1 MRGHIRKRGKKYY
14 VVVDIGRDENGKRKQ
29 KWMPYDSSQEAET
42 ALAEIITKIKK
53 GTFVLPNKMTVAEY
67 LQYWLDEC
75 AELESTT
82 YDVYVCYV
90 NSYILPHIGTMRLQ
104 EITPLHLQ
112 SLKTTLITEGRVRG
126 EGGLAYASIVKVFTI
141 LDSAFDYAVG
151 LRLMETNPAKA
162 VKLSR
167 PESDEPAENVYD
179 LEQLAKLFSAC
190 KNTKWEAPIY
200 LAAFLGLR
208 RGEVLGLEWK
218 NINFERRI
226 LFISQVMAVTTG
238 EVFLKPR
245 AKNKQS
251 KRALVMP
258 KTLVTFLK
266 THHARQSEQK
276 LALGEKY
283 HDNDL
288 ICCKKNGDYINPKTF
303 SVDFKRK
310 FIEKNNLPPLTFHG
324 IRHTFATALMNEVSL
339 KAVAD
344 FLGHIRTETTA
355 EIYSHVLLGTKM
367 DTADKIDEII
377 GSVC

>member
-29 KWMPYDSSQEAET
+29 KWIPYESEKEAEI
-42 ALAEIITKIKK
+42 ALAEIVTKINK

-75 AELESTT
+75 AELELTT
-82 YDVYVCYV
+82 YDVYICYI
-90 NSYILPHIGTMRLQ
+90 NSYILPHIGAIRLQ
-104 EITPLHLQ
+104 ELTPLHLQ
-112 SLKTTLITEGRVRG
+112 SLKTTLSTEGRIRSK
-126 EGGLAYASIVKVFTI
+126 GGLSHASIVKVFTI
-141 LDSAFDYAVG
+141 LDSALEYAVG
-151 LRLMETNPAKA
+151 LRLIETNPTKG
-162 VKLSR
+162 VKLTR
-167 PESDEPAENVYD
+167 PESDEPIKNVYN
-179 LEQLAKLFSAC
+179 LQELARLFQAC
-190 KNTKWEAPIY
+190 KGTQWEAPIY

-208 RGEVLGLEWK
+208 RGEVLGLQWK
-218 NINFERRI
+218 NINFERRL
-226 LFISQVMAVTTG
+226 LFITHVMAVTTG

-258 KTLVTFLK
+258 KTLATFLK
-266 THHARQSEQK
+266 TYRTKQSEQVF
-276 LALGEKY
+276 ALGEKY

-288 ICCKKNGDYINPKTF
+288 VCCKKNGDYINPKTF

-355 EIYSHVLLGTKM
+355 EIYSHVLLGTKI